1 MNLLGE
7 ILENFLI
14 EDIYYIFSEN
24 NIVIKNSLDIQHI
37 EFYVIF
43 VSIEEIS
50 TIADY

>member
-24 NIVIKNSLDIQHI
+24 NIVIYLRIH
-37 EFYVIF
+37 
-43 VSIEEIS
+43 
-50 TIADY
+50 